1 VELPGHLRREI
12 ERALEGVALAK
23 LRRAADILSQR
34 YRSEARDGRPHLSDD
49 LAVQAYLAARMPATY
64 AAVRS
69 SMAAVAEVHPD
80 FEPRSLLD
88 AGAGPGTALWAASDC
103 WNGIERAVLIEA
115 SGPARGAGRQLMAD
129 APLPA
134 GEWIAADIAAAFPD
148 VRPADLVTVAYV
160 LDELQTHAIA
170 ALIDKLW
177 GLTAGIL
184 LVVEPGTPAGWRR
197 ILDVR
202 GQLLALG
209 AHVVAPCPHDAPCP
223 LAAPD
228 WCHFARRV
236 ARSRLHRL
244 AKSADVPWEDEKF
257 IYLAVSRSPVDA
269 RGCRVLAPPRL
280 ASGRVTLKVCRPD
293 GTAADGSFSKRD
305 GAAYREARRLEWG
318 DLSETG

>member
-1 VELPGHLRREI
+1 MELPGSLRKAI
-12 ERALEGVALAK
+12 ERALECVPLAQ
-23 LRRAADILSQR
+23 LRQAADMLSRR
-34 YRSEARDGRPHLSDD
+34 YRSETRDGRLHLAAD
-49 LAVQAYLAARMPATY
+49 LAVQAYLASRLPATY

-69 SMAAVAEVHPD
+69 SMAAIGEALPD

-88 AGAGPGTALWAASDC
+88 VGAGPGTALWAASDC
-103 WNGIERAVLIEA
+103 WAGIERAVLIEA
-115 SGPARGAGRQLMAD
+115 SAHIRSTGASLMSE
-129 APLPA
+129 APLPPA
-134 GEWIAADIAAAFPD
+134 QWIEADITASFPD
-148 VRPADLVTVAYV
+148 VQPAELVTLAYV
-160 LDELQTHAIA
+160 LDELEPPAIA
-170 ALIDKLW
+170 ALTDRLW
-177 GLTAGIL
+177 ALTGGVM

-209 AHVVAPCPHDAPCP
+209 AHVVAPCPHQAPCP

-257 IYLAVSRSPVDA
+257 IYLGASRSPVDA